1 MSMSSVGLSW
11 CAAPGTAQR
20 ETSRRYGGT
29 STSATNASTTL
40 PVGPSASWR
49 TRPSGAP
56 GAGVRRFGETVP
68 STNVSCLSWRT
79 RECFLCTFMLHL
91 SSLAHDFNGTKPI
104 FVDFP
109 GATVRS
115 NMFCLIF
122 PQGALVEE
130 PAYHLLRKNRR

>member
-1 MSMSSVGLSW
+1 VFLVHFH
-11 CAAPGTAQR
+11 APPK
-20 ETSRRYGGT
+20 
-29 STSATNASTTL
+29 L
-40 PVGPSASWR
+40 P
-49 TRPSGAP
+49 
-56 GAGVRRFGETVP
+56 
-68 STNVSCLSWRT
+68 
-79 RECFLCTFMLHL
+79 